1 VIGAAVPPGATD
13 REVLGRRRC
22 AVVTFGR
29 EQTLLDPGQSLSF
42 GRGRANGL
50 RIGHQPED
58 LGVPRAAG
66 RLECR
71 TDGVLVHNA
80 SDKVDLMV
88 RPHPGPEYRVEPRG
102 IAGTQ
107 PHAVVKVV
115 VVGRLG
121 AYELTVDAAVLLGG
135 RSTPTASVDEH
146 GTVGFDRIEGMRASD
161 RRMLAA
167 LCLPLLTRVG
177 PRAVVPTYAEVAT
190 ILSSHGHPV
199 SRATV
204 RRRLDE
210 LRTWLGHEHCV
221 DALVGDGAETGG
233 RPTEYVQRLARWAI
247 ASGNV
252 TPEDLDELDTQ
263 PEDAADRR

>member
-1 VIGAAVPPGATD
+1 MPPSVID
-13 REVLGRRRC
+13 REVLDRRQC

-29 EQTLLDPGQSLSF
+29 VQTLLGPGQSLSF

-66 RLECR
+66 QLECR

-80 SDKVDLMV
+80 SDKIDLVV

-107 PHAVVKVV
+107 PHALVKVV
-115 VVGRLG
+115 VEGRLR
-121 AYELTVDAAVLLGG
+121 AYELTVDTVALLGG
-135 RSTPTASVDEH
+135 RASPIVSVDEH
-146 GTVGFDRIEGMRASD
+146 KTVGFDRLEGMRASD
-161 RRMLAA
+161 RRMLSA

-177 PRAVVPTYAEVAT
+177 ARAVVPTYAEVAA
-190 ILSSHGHPV
+190 IMSFHGSPI

-210 LRTWLGHEHCV
+210 LRAGLGNEHGV
-221 DALVGDGAETGG
+221 DGLVGDGTETGG

-252 TPEDLDELDTQ
+252 TPEDLDELDNRR
-263 PEDAADRR
+263 DDDADRR